1 MRISKVER
9 AYSQL
14 ILLVE
19 EGAEY
24 PDAVFAVTDEFNLS
38 DSQVTAV
45 QRKYDTDPSGR
56 AADVAREEQR
66 AEDEVVF
73 G

>member
-1 MRISKVER
+1 MRISKVDR
-9 AYSQL
+9 AYGQL
-14 ILLVE
+14 IVLIE

-38 DSQVTAV
+38 DSQVAAL
-45 QRKYDTDPSGR
+45 QRKYDSDPSGR
-56 AADVAREEQR
+56 AADAAREEQR